1 MDDRPYT
8 VNDVMTRAVVSV
20 EREARF
26 KEIAAAMQRW
36 QVSAVPVIEG
46 EGRVVGVVSEADLL
60 PKEEFR
66 SGGAGAVGQRERAAD
81 TARAD
86 GVCAKDLMTTPA
98 VVIRA
103 DATLP
108 QAARVM
114 ARRQVKRLPVV
125 DAGGVLQGI
134 VSRADLLKVFLRS
147 DDELAFQVRTQ
158 VVDRLFPVSRHGIRV
173 EVCDGVVRLTGTV
186 RDSERIP
193 LARSL
198 ARSVEGVVDVVCS
211 LTGPAPA
218 AAPSAPSALSGSS
231 VSSAPSATG

>member
-1 MDDRPYT
+1 MDGRPYT
-8 VNDVMTRAVVSV
+8 VNDVMTRTVVSV
-20 EREARF
+20 DRDARF
-26 KEIAAAMQRW
+26 KEIAAAIERW

-66 SGGAGAVGQRERAAD
+66 SGGAGMVEQRERAAD
-81 TARAD
+81 TAKA
-86 GVCAKDLMTTPA
+86 GAVCAKDLMTTPA

-114 ARRQVKRLPVV
+114 ARQQVKRLPVV
-125 DAGGVLQGI
+125 DAEGVLQGI

-147 DDELAFQVRTQ
+147 DDELAFQVRAQ
-158 VVDRLFPVSRHGIRV
+158 VVDRLFPVSRHDIRV
-173 EVCDGVVRLTGTV
+173 EVCDGVVHLTGTV

-193 LARSL
+193 LAESL
-198 ARSVEGVVDVVCS
+198 TRSVEGVVDVVCS
-211 LTGPAPA
+211 LTGPPLA
-218 AAPSAPSALSGSS
+218 AASSAPSAPSTAG
-231 VSSAPSATG
+231 